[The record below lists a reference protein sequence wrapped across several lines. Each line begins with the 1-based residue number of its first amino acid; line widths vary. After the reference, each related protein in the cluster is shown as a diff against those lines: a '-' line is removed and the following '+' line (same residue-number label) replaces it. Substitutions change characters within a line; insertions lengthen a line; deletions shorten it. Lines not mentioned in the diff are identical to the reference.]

1 MRFFGHN
8 VFIPKDF
15 EKIKKE
21 KCFGKKVLICLKKL
35 QMKIYQLRKEEKV
48 IDYKLNKIR
57 KICEIKN
64 LSFTS

>member
-35 QMKIYQLRKEEKV
+35 
-48 IDYKLNKIR
+48 
-57 KICEIKN
+57 
-64 LSFTS
+64 